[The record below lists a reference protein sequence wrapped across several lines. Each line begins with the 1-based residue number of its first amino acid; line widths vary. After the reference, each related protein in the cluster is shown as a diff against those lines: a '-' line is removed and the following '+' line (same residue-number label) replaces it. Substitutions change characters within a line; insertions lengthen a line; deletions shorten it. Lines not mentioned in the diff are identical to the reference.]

1 MNPKR
6 YIGSTLAIAALL
18 LAGNA
23 FALPT
28 VNSVVIGLRHFN
40 DCPTTTINTFDG
52 DFASIIID
60 ETGNDCFGFA
70 NRHSWSFSG
79 DNVNPAEFQNSDGFS
94 FCATVMATGSGD
106 GEVGLRLS
114 PWWSLDVDGT
124 FMLNTRSGEI
134 AIFGGRLPFYRFSD
148 PPHSQTYVKGT
159 AATLSMDYRPNGLS
173 AASPGS
179 IVYTL
184 TNANGTFSSPVL
196 LFDEGNT
203 AEDPPHG
210 LWGILHSR
218 PRRRLHAVLQRP
230 GHARGLPRLLD
241 EHLLRR
247 APGARGVHDLGPDQV
262 RLSLAGRT
270 SDDEPA
276 PPHEVPSRGAG
287 RFGEP
292 C

>member
-6 YIGSTLAIAALL
+6 YIGSTLAIATLL

-210 LWGILHSR
+210 LWGILQ
-218 PRRRLHAVLQRP
+218 P
-230 GHARGLPRLLD
+230 ARVGGYMQFYNGQGTPVD
-241 EHLLRR
+241 F
-247 APGARGVHDLGPDQV
+247 RGSWTNICYDAHPVPAA
-262 RLSLAGRT
+262 STTWGRIK
-270 SDDEPA
+270 SDY
-276 PPHEVPSRGAG
+276 R
-287 RFGEP
+287 
-292 C
+292 